1 MKHRYSVFIGFI
13 LLLLTACN
21 SNKKEMIIGD
31 WKAYAFSQEDSL
43 IQIDL
48 SQVGLSINPDGT
60 YCYYSNLNH
69 YECGNYILSK
79 NILKLQDTILENST
93 SYNLAFHFIHKDS
106 LQIKM
111 TKDGMNQNLFF
122 KK

>member
-1 MKHRYSVFIGFI
+1 MHRYSIFIGFI

-31 WKAYAFSQEDSL
+31 WQACAFTQEDSL

-48 SQVGLSINPDGT
+48 SQVRLSINPDGT
-60 YCYYSNLNH
+60 YCYYSNLKH
-69 YECGNYILSK
+69 YECGTYILSK
-79 NILKLQDTILENST
+79 NILSLQDTILKNST
-93 SYNLAFHFIHKDS
+93 SYNLALNFIHKDS
-106 LQIKM
+106 LQIRM
-111 TKDGMNQNLFF
+111 TKDSVNQNLFF